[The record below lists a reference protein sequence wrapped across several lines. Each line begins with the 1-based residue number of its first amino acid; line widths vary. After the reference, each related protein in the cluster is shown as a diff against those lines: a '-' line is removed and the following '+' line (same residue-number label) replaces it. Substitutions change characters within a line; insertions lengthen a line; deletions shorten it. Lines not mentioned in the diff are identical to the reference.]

1 MQRQGEKSTCRE
13 ETLRVSRWQTPEQ
26 RSASVR
32 DDCRQCFPS
41 AQPKAESPAGEE
53 ISVSRQDTG
62 NASTLFKAVPF
73 GSALFLTWW
82 ELGASRGC
90 PHSIQ
95 SSLDSSCQPWL

>member
-1 MQRQGEKSTCRE
+1 MFEMIAGSAFPLPNQRLSLLLGRRSLSQGRT
-13 ETLRVSRWQTPEQ
+13 
-26 RSASVR
+26 
-32 DDCRQCFPS
+32 
-41 AQPKAESPAGEE
+41 
-53 ISVSRQDTG
+53 QDTG